1 MMSFVLRP
9 LRIIIQSLVAH
20 DAPQQLAAG
29 FALGMVVG
37 LLPKGNLIAISLFVT
52 LFSLRVNTGISLV
65 AIVLFTWLSP
75 LFDPFAD
82 KLGLAVL
89 SADSCQAVYA
99 SVYSWPLGPWLEF
112 NNTAV
117 MGSFL
122 LGVYFFYPV
131 YWFANV
137 VFTRLQPRAAEQPL
151 NTPRPFER
159 RAA

>member
-1 MMSFVLRP
+1 MMSLILRP
-9 LRIIIQSLVAH
+9 LRVVVQSLLAH

-29 FALGMVVG
+29 FALGMVAG
-37 LLPKGNLIAISLFVT
+37 LLPKGNLVAVSLVVL

-65 AIVLFTWLSP
+65 AMLLFSWLSP
-75 LFDPFAD
+75 LFDPLAD

-89 SADSCQAVYA
+89 SADSFQATYA
-99 SVYSWPLGPWLEF
+99 SVYSWPLGPWFEF

-117 MGSFL
+117 TGSFL
-122 LGVYFFYPV
+122 LGIYFFYPV

-137 VFTRLQPRAAEQPL
+137 VFTRLQPRPIEQRPVSKH
-151 NTPRPFER
+151 PFER